1 LTGAYVSLNRII
13 MKSWIQSS
21 LVILVA
27 IGMSEIA
34 QAGEAPTTFVVSE
47 FTFTRPAPWDWVPTT
62 SMMRKAELKMA
73 DRESG
78 GVAEVVF
85 FHFGPGDGG
94 GTQANVERWFRM
106 FREPRDRIQAR
117 SEEIEVRG
125 HVVTYVRAEGTY
137 MSGMP
142 GGPQTPMPGYG
153 LAGAIIESKAGNVFV
168 RLTGPKGLVE
178 TLVPDFKKMI
188 ESGLKQ
194 ADA

>member
-1 LTGAYVSLNRII
+1 
-13 MKSWIQSS
+13 MKSWMQSS

-47 FTFTRPAPWDWVPTT
+47 FTFTRPAQWDWVPTT
-62 SMMRKAELKMA
+62 SMMRKAELRVV
-73 DRESG
+73 DREST
-78 GVAEVVF
+78 GVAEIVF

-106 FREPRDRIQAR
+106 FREPRDQIQAR
-117 SEEIEVRG
+117 SEETVVGR
-125 HVVTYVRAEGTY
+125 HKVTYVRAQGTY
-137 MSGMP
+137 MSGIP
-142 GGPQTPMPGYG
+142 GGPQTPMADYG
-153 LAGAIIESKAGNVFV
+153 LAGAIIESKVGNVFV
-168 RLTGPKGLVE
+168 RLTGPKGFAE
-178 TLVPDFKKMI
+178 TLMAEFRKMI